1 VNDRPWT
8 IRPYDPAID
17 FERACR
23 VHDRARPLELAGSTA
38 NGPGGP
44 GGLTPLAKDDVEL
57 AGFHASEK
65 FVAEDDVTGRMLG
78 FVGVDGGCVAW
89 LYVHPKHHRRGI
101 GRALLR
107 HALARAGED
116 AWTITAAANAP
127 AIALYRS
134 LGFAVT
140 KEFDGEIA
148 GQAVRC
154 VRLERAG
161 GTQPPR

>member
-1 VNDRPWT
+1 VNDRPYT
-8 IRPYDPAID
+8 IRPYDPATD

-23 VHDRARPLELAGSTA
+23 LHDRARPLELAGSA
-38 NGPGGP
+38 ASGP

-78 FVGVDGGCVAW
+78 FVGIDGGCVTW
-89 LYVHPKHHRRGI
+89 LYIHPKHHRRGV

-107 HALARAGED
+107 HALARIGEG
-116 AWTITAAANAP
+116 AWTITAAANMP

-134 LGFAVT
+134 EGFAVT
-140 KEFDGEIA
+140 KQFEGEIA
-148 GQAVRC
+148 GQAVQC
-154 VRLERAG
+154 VRLERIATPG